1 MSNSRNFTTMIP
13 ESIVAALEHDAQTQE
28 HWAVRGALLWK
39 HRRLLARVTAIAF
52 VVSLSL
58 AFLIPKRYK
67 SSGSIMPPDQQSGS
81 GAMMLAALARSSSLG
96 GLGTLASGLLGSHTS
111 TALFINL
118 LHSGTVS
125 GHLIDRFQLQ
135 HLYGN
140 RYRVDTAK
148 RLARRTTITEDKK
161 SGVITVEVEDHD
173 PVRARDMA
181 QAYLDELNKLVTQ
194 TSTSSAHR
202 ERVFIERRLHAV
214 TADLERAQLA
224 LSEFSSKNSTIDI
237 KEQTHAMVDAGARVQ
252 GELLVAQSGLE
263 SLRQIYGDGN
273 VRVHETEARIASL
286 QRELEKMTGSSAP
299 LVPIAASGNGAKS
312 DVEDKGQLYPPLR
325 QLPRL
330 AVPYADLYRQVRV
343 QETVYELLTQQY
355 EMARIDEAKDI
366 PVVSVIDTPGV
377 AEKKSFP
384 PRLLLTL
391 ALTFLVFAA
400 TAALIL
406 IRDYWSKIDPD
417 NPGKMLVAEVLL
429 AVRQGI
435 RSVTRRT
442 VREVS
447 KL

>member
-1 MSNSRNFTTMIP
+1 MSNQRNFTTMMP
-13 ESIVAALEHDAQTQE
+13 ESIVAALERDVQTPE
-28 HWAVRGALLWK
+28 HWGIRAMLLWK

-52 VVSLSL
+52 LVSLSL

-67 SSGSIMPPDQQSGS
+67 SSGSIMPPDQQSSG
-81 GAMMLAALARSSSLG
+81 GAMVLAALARSSSLG
-96 GLGTLASGLLGSHTS
+96 GLGTLASGLLGTHTT
-111 TALFINL
+111 TALFVNL

-135 HLYGN
+135 HLYRN

-148 RLARRTTITEDKK
+148 RLARRSTVTEDKK
-161 SGVITVEVEDHD
+161 SGVITVEVEDED

-202 ERVFIERRLHAV
+202 ERVFIERRLHSV
-214 TADLERAQLA
+214 SADLERAQLE
-224 LSEFSSKNSTIDI
+224 LSEFSSRNSTIDI

-299 LVPIAASGNGAKS
+299 LAPGVDSGGGAKS
-312 DVEDKGQLYPPLR
+312 DVEDKGELYPPLR

-330 AVPYADLYRQVRV
+330 AVPYADLYRRVRV

-355 EMARIDEAKDI
+355 EMARIDEAKDV

-377 AEKKSFP
+377 PEKKSFP

-391 ALTFLVFAA
+391 VLTFFAFA
-400 TAALIL
+400 TTAALIL
-406 IRDYWSKIDPD
+406 MRDRWSMIDPG
-417 NPGKMLVAEVLL
+417 NPGKMFAAEVLL
-429 AVRQGI
+429 AVRKRT
-435 RSVTRRT
+435 RSIVVRRG
-442 VREVS
+442 VA
-447 KL
+447 

>member
-13 ESIVAALEHDAQTQE
+13 ESIVAALEHDAHTPE

-58 AFLIPKRYK
+58 AFVIPKRYK
-67 SSGSIMPPDQQSGS
+67 SSGSIMPPDQQGGS

-125 GHLIDRFQLQ
+125 SHIIDRFQLQ

-148 RLARRTTITEDKK
+148 RLAHRTTITEDKK

-181 QAYLDELNKLVTQ
+181 QAYLDELNKLVTR
-194 TSTSSAHR
+194 TSTSSAHL

-214 TADLERAQLA
+214 AADLERAQLA

-299 LVPIAASGNGAKS
+299 LVPGAGGKT
-312 DVEDKGQLYPPLR
+312 DVEDKGELYPPLR

-355 EMARIDEAKDI
+355 EMARIDEAKDV
-366 PVVSVIDTPGV
+366 PVVSVIDTPGIP
-377 AEKKSFP
+377 EKKSFP

-417 NPGKMLVAEVLL
+417 NPGKVLLAEVFL
-429 AVRQGI
+429 AVRQGA
-435 RSVTRRT
+435 RSITAQPVK
-442 VREVS
+442 EVS

>member
-13 ESIVAALEHDAQTQE
+13 ESIVAALEHDAQTPE

-52 VVSLSL
+52 LVSLSL

-67 SSGSIMPPDQQSGS
+67 SSGSIMPPDQTSSS

-125 GHLIDRFQLQ
+125 GHIIDRFQLQ
-135 HLYGN
+135 HLYRN

-161 SGVITVEVEDHD
+161 SGVITVEVEDQD

-202 ERVFIERRLHAV
+202 ERVFIERRLHSVA
-214 TADLERAQLA
+214 ADLERAQLA

-286 QRELEKMTGSSAP
+286 QRELEKMTGSSA
-299 LVPIAASGNGAKS
+299 ASG
-312 DVEDKGQLYPPLR
+312 
-325 QLPRL
+325 PR
-330 AVPYADLYRQVRV
+330 RC
-343 QETVYELLTQQY
+343 
-355 EMARIDEAKDI
+355 
-366 PVVSVIDTPGV
+366 
-377 AEKKSFP
+377 
-384 PRLLLTL
+384 
-391 ALTFLVFAA
+391 
-400 TAALIL
+400 
-406 IRDYWSKIDPD
+406 W
-417 NPGKMLVAEVLL
+417 
-429 AVRQGI
+429 
-435 RSVTRRT
+435 RRWC
-442 VREVS
+442 EI
-447 KL
+447 

>member
-13 ESIVAALEHDAQTQE
+13 ESIVAALEHDAQTPE

-52 VVSLSL
+52 LVSLSV

-67 SSGSIMPPDQQSGS
+67 SSGSIMPPDQQSS
-81 GAMMLAALARSSSLG
+81 GAMMLAALAHSSSLG
-96 GLGTLASGLLGSHTS
+96 GLGSLASGLLGTHTS
-111 TALFINL
+111 TALFISL

-135 HLYGN
+135 HLYRN
-140 RYRVDTAK
+140 RYRVDTA
-148 RLARRTTITEDKK
+148 RHLARLTTVTEDKK
-161 SGVITVEVEDHD
+161 SGVITVEVEDED

-194 TSTSSAHR
+194 TSASSAHQ
-202 ERVFIERRLHAV
+202 ERVFIEGRLHSVA
-214 TADLERAQLA
+214 ADLERAQLE
-224 LSEFSSKNSTIDI
+224 LSEFSSRNSTIDI

-299 LVPIAASGNGAKS
+299 LIPEGGSGAKS
-312 DVEDKGQLYPPLR
+312 DVEDKGELYPPLR

-355 EMARIDEAKDI
+355 EMARIDEAKDV
-366 PVVSVIDTPGV
+366 PVVSVIDSPGIP
-377 AEKKSFP
+377 EKKSFP

-391 ALTFLVFAA
+391 GLTFFVFAA
-400 TAALIL
+400 AAGLIL
-406 IRDYWSKIDPD
+406 IRENWSRVDPGD
-417 NPGKMLVAEVLL
+417 PGKMFAAEVLL
-429 AVRQGI
+429 AVRKRT
-435 RSVTRRT
+435 RSIAVRRG
-442 VREVS
+442 VA
-447 KL
+447 

>member
-1 MSNSRNFTTMIP
+1 MSNPHNFTAMIP
-13 ESIVAALEHDAQTQE
+13 ASIVTAIEHDEQTPE
-28 HWAVRGALLWK
+28 HWAIRATLLWK
-39 HRRLLARVTAIAF
+39 HRRLLTRVTAIAF
-52 VVSLSL
+52 LVSLSL

-67 SSGSIMPPDQQSGS
+67 SSGSIMPPDQQSS
-81 GAMMLAALARSSSLG
+81 GAMMLAALAHSSSLG
-96 GLGTLASGLLGSHTS
+96 GLGTLASGLLGTHTS

-135 HLYGN
+135 HLYRS

-148 RLARRTTITEDKK
+148 HLARLTTITEDKK
-161 SGVITVEVEDHD
+161 SGVITVEVEDED

-202 ERVFIERRLHAV
+202 ERVFIEGRLHSV
-214 TADLERAQLA
+214 TADLERAQLD
-224 LSEFSSKNSTIDI
+224 LSEFSSRNSTIDI

-286 QRELEKMTGSSAP
+286 QRELEKLTGSSAP
-299 LVPIAASGNGAKS
+299 LVPDAGSSEKPDPEG
-312 DVEDKGQLYPPLR
+312 KGELYPPLR

-330 AVPYADLYRQVRV
+330 AVPYADLYRRVRV

-355 EMARIDEAKDI
+355 EMARIDEAKDV
-366 PVVSVIDTPGV
+366 PVVSVIDIPGV
-377 AEKKSFP
+377 PEKKSFP

-391 ALTFLVFAA
+391 GLTFFVFVA

-406 IRDYWSKIDPD
+406 IRDYWAKIDPG
-417 NPGKMLVAEVLL
+417 NPGKMLAAEVLL
-429 AVRQGI
+429 AVR
-435 RSVTRRT
+435 RRT
-442 VREVS
+442 RSIVVRRGVA
-447 KL
+447 